1 MFLETYL
8 IFFHSF
14 VDSCLDCVNCESGD
28 EQYCQKIQ
36 TRTYNGVKKHG
47 RVGGNQTTKTMGGYS
62 ASNTV
67 HEDFIIKVPSSMD
80 LQRTAPLVCAGVT
93 MYSPLK
99 HWGAT
104 SNVKMTIGII
114 GIGTLM
120 YIIIWY
126 S

>member
-1 MFLETYL
+1 M
-8 IFFHSF
+8 
-14 VDSCLDCVNCESGD
+14 NCESGD

-47 RVGGNQTTKTMGGYS
+47 RVGGNQSTKTMGGYS

-114 GIGTLM
+114 GIGTLI